1 MRTVPAILSLVAGTL
16 LFFTACQPFTSLF
29 DRQKHVEPVEEQHYY
44 NLDSELEKDP
54 EMENWLMPYR
64 ESLEQEL
71 DDRVVSLMGTL
82 ELWRGGQPVG
92 TLGFLAADMIRFRAA
107 HLHQEHIHL
116 GLINHESLR
125 AEFRDGELTLQ
136 NLYELMPSDQT
147 LVILTLTGDQVT
159 DLSREI
165 AQKGGA
171 PVSGM
176 RLSISN
182 GEPRGVLVNAEV
194 IERDRTYKLATTS
207 FLANGGGYSSIADP
221 IDRIEFPV
229 LIRDL
234 FRDYL
239 MDRNYIEPFFD
250 HRIRTL

>member
-1 MRTVPAILSLVAGTL
+1 MRPSLAIFTLFAGML
-16 LFFTACQPFTSLF
+16 LFLTSCQPLSRLF
-29 DRQKHVEPVEEQHYY
+29 DRQEPVEPVGDQHYY
-44 NLDSELEKDP
+44 ELDNELEKDP
-54 EMENWLMPYR
+54 VIEEWLLPYR
-64 ESLEQEL
+64 ESLDHEFDE
-71 DDRVVSLMGTL
+71 RIVSLMGSL
-82 ELWRGGQPVG
+82 ELWRGGRPVG

-107 HLHQEHIHL
+107 HLHQEYVHL

-147 LVILTLTGDQVT
+147 LVILTLTGEQVVE
-159 DLSREI
+159 LSREI
-165 AQKGGA
+165 AEKGGA

-176 RLSISN
+176 RMSISD

-194 IERDRTYKLATTS
+194 VEKDRTYKLATTS
-207 FLANGGGYSSIADP
+207 FLANRGGFASITEP

-239 MDRNYIEPFFD
+239 MDRNYIEPLFD